1 MHSPAIRILTALAA
15 IAFAGCSSPATT
27 GAPGAGTPGAGTN
40 PPPAATQAGEATG
53 PLLAAEACSYLSAE
67 EVGAI
72 VGTVPVLVEER
83 AGRGDCDYF
92 LTAAEDAKVNIGL
105 FDWADGGESTFEG
118 AKGFGDNV
126 AIDLGDEAFGVY
138 NEGTGTLVMVR
149 AGDSLISVQAFNTG
163 DLAAQLEQATRLAEA
178 VYNKL

>member
-1 MHSPAIRILTALAA
+1 MRLPAVRTLTVLAA
-15 IAFAGCSSPATT
+15 IAFAGCSSPAATS
-27 GAPGAGTPGAGTN
+27 APGGTGAGTN
-40 PPPAATQAGEATG
+40 PPPAATQAGQATG
-53 PLLAAEACSYLSAE
+53 PVLAGEPCSYLSAE

-92 LTAAEDAKVNIGL
+92 LNAAKDAKVNIGL
-105 FDWADGGESTFEG
+105 FEWADGGESTFEG
-118 AKGFGDNV
+118 AKSFGDPV
-126 AIDLGDEAFGVY
+126 SIDIGDEAFGVY

-163 DLAAQLEQATRLAEA
+163 ELAAQLQHATKLAEA
-178 VYNKL
+178 VYNKI

>member
-1 MHSPAIRILTALAA
+1 MRSLALRALPLVAVIVVAA
-15 IAFAGCSSPATT
+15 CSSPAATVV
-27 GAPGAGTPGAGTN
+27 PGAVTN

-53 PLLAAEACSYLSAE
+53 PLLAGEACSYLTAE

-92 LTAAEDAKVNIGL
+92 LNAAEDAKVNIGL
-105 FDWADGGESTFEG
+105 FEWAVDGESNFES
-118 AKGFGDNV
+118 AKAFGEPV
-126 AIDLGDEAFGVY
+126 TIELGDEAFAVY

-163 DLAAQLEQATRLAEA
+163 DVAAQLEHATRLAEA
-178 VYNKL
+178 VYNKI

>member
-1 MHSPAIRILTALAA
+1 MRSLAVLTVSTLAA
-15 IAFAGCSSPATT
+15 IAFAACSSPGATV
-27 GAPGAGTPGAGTN
+27 APGAATN

-53 PLLAAEACSYLSAE
+53 PMLAGEACSYLTAE

-72 VGTVPVLVEER
+72 VGTAPVLVEER
-83 AGRGDCDYF
+83 ATRGDCDYF
-92 LTAAEDAKVNIGL
+92 LDAAKEAKVNIGL
-105 FDWADGGESTFEG
+105 FEWAVDGETNFESAKAFGEP
-118 AKGFGDNV
+118 V
-126 AIDLGDEAFGVY
+126 AIELGDEAFAVY

-178 VYNKL
+178 VYNKI